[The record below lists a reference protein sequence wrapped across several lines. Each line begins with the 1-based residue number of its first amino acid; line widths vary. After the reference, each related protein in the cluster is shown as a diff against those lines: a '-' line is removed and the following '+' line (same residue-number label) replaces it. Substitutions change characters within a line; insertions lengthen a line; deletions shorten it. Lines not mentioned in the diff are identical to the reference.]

1 MRETGPHLATR
12 AELTRR
18 LAVIRS
24 NMPMLVRLFPDPAQ
38 FFNEFASFTEDVK
51 QCARPED
58 QAWAAEHIQQML
70 REHGMTSKA

>member
-1 MRETGPHLATR
+1 MRVVGPNRATR

-18 LAVIRS
+18 LAVIQS
-24 NMPMLVRLFPDPAQ
+24 NIPMLLSLFPGRAE

-58 QAWAAEHIQQML
+58 QAWATERIQQML
-70 REHGMTSKA
+70 REHGMASEP

>member
-1 MRETGPHLATR
+1 
-12 AELTRR
+12 
-18 LAVIRS
+18 
-24 NMPMLVRLFPDPAQ
+24 MPMLVRLFPDPAQ

>member
-1 MRETGPHLATR
+1 MREIGPNRATR

-24 NMPMLVRLFPDPAQ
+24 NIPMLVRLFPDRAD
-38 FFNEFASFTEDVK
+38 FFNEFVSFTEDVK

-58 QAWAAEHIQQML
+58 QAWATEHIQQML
-70 REHGMTSKA
+70 REHGMASEP